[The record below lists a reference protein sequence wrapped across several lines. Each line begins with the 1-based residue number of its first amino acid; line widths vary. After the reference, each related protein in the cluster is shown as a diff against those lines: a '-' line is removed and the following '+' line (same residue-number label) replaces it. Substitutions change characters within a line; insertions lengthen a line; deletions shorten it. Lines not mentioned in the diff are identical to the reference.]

1 MVSGPSLCLASPV
14 APSEQISFYSGFAPS
29 HSEHVLV
36 YLALGGVDL
45 EGVGFRSFANTRVAC
60 HVPPCV
66 RHASLVA
73 TLCTRRYQRYSG
85 PGRTSSW
92 RLLPRDFLAYAY
104 DSGSPWVSAE
114 SVSKRGV
121 IPVCCILGPDG
132 ITDPSVLPCTPTG
145 QRVRA
150 PRPVR
155 PFPRWRAGGRD
166 PHQRRA
172 TGTRRCLAMDS
183 VC

>member
-1 MVSGPSLCLASPV
+1 M
-14 APSEQISFYSGFAPS
+14 
-29 HSEHVLV
+29 

-92 RLLPRDFLAYAY
+92 RLLPRDVLAYAY

-121 IPVCCILGPDG
+121 IPVFFFAFLDSTVSPTHRCCRVHQLASNLVHQDQYDRSLGGARAAVIPISPERPELDG
-132 ITDPSVLPCTPTG
+132 V
-145 QRVRA
+145 
-150 PRPVR
+150 
-155 PFPRWRAGGRD
+155 
-166 PHQRRA
+166 
-172 TGTRRCLAMDS
+172 
-183 VC
+183 